1 MPVLTSRP
9 TGIFRITALKA
20 SVGQGNMKYCRVRL
34 SLKVSHADAGSG
46 RSGIKESKKATKGI
60 KHFLK
65 RLCVKRGSCAT
76 AVQCH
81 NAVKIPAW
89 FHNRTGDKSQI
100 YGDVRPL
107 PR

>member
-20 SVGQGNMKYCRVRL
+20 SDGQGNMKYCRVRL

-46 RSGIKESKKATKGI
+46 RSGIKENKKAKKGM

-65 RLCVKRGSCAT
+65 RLCVKRGCCAT
-76 AVQCH
+76 AIQCH
-81 NAVKIPAW
+81 NTVKNPCLV
-89 FHNRTGDKSQI
+89 SQP
-100 YGDVRPL
+100 DRE
-107 PR
+107 

>member
-46 RSGIKESKKATKGI
+46 RSGLTENKKAKKGY
-60 KHFLK
+60 KTFFEK
-65 RLCVKRGSCAT
+65 
-76 AVQCH
+76 AVC
-81 NAVKIPAW
+81 
-89 FHNRTGDKSQI
+89 
-100 YGDVRPL
+100 
-107 PR
+107 

>member
-46 RSGIKESKKATKGI
+46 RSGIKESKKKI
-60 KHFLK
+60 KVIKQF
-65 RLCVKRGSCAT
+65 
-76 AVQCH
+76 
-81 NAVKIPAW
+81 
-89 FHNRTGDKSQI
+89 
-100 YGDVRPL
+100 
-107 PR
+107 